1 MQGFSAE
8 AGALIRQNTIAD
20 TAAIGII

>member
-1 MQGFSAE
+1 MQRFSAE